1 MQVKCSFAASRGMT
15 MPSSKRQPTNSNNN
29 QAMVMMAYRSNKYDN
44 IIAIDPDKEKS
55 GVAYLKPST
64 RQLEVSNL
72 AFPLLLD
79 YLQHAKSKSGE
90 THESL
95 IVVVEAGWM
104 NAKSCFHEAQGKQAE
119 KIAKDVGANHETGRK
134 IIEMCEHYGI
144 EVLPHIPLVK
154 CWKGKDRKITHE
166 ELASFTG
173 IMGRTNQ
180 DARDA
185 ALLAWTFAGLPI
197 RIKAG
202 G

>member
-1 MQVKCSFAASRGMT
+1 MDE
-15 MPSSKRQPTNSNNN
+15 RQ
-29 QAMVMMAYRSNKYDN
+29 
-44 IIAIDPDKEKS
+44 
-55 GVAYLKPST
+55 
-64 RQLEVSNL
+64 
-72 AFPLLLD
+72 
-79 YLQHAKSKSGE
+79 
-90 THESL
+90 
-95 IVVVEAGWM
+95 
-104 NAKSCFHEAQGKQAE
+104 SCFHEAQGKQAE

-180 DARDA
+180 DVRDA